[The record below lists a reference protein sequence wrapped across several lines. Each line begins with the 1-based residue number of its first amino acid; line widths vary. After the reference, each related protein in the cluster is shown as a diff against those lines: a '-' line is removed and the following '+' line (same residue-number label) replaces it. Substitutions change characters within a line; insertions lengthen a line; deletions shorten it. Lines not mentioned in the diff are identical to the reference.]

1 MRSYSRLVFE
11 LGRALF
17 GLTYLGGATIH
28 IYLWAT
34 NRGVYA
40 EITQFILFDWYRNL
54 WTGLILPNLGILL
67 PVLVVAEVGMGLS
80 ILWKERTAR
89 AGLLA
94 GGLFNLC
101 VAPLGFWWPTN
112 VLLAAGHIA
121 LAKVEFHCS
130 TFRVVQKVF
139 SPDTPTQ

>member
-1 MRSYSRLVFE
+1 MRLLGE

-17 GLTYLGGATIH
+17 GLTYIGGAAVH

-34 NRGVYA
+34 NPGVYA
-40 EITQFILFDWYRNL
+40 EITQFILFDWYRDL

-67 PVLVVAEVGMGLS
+67 PVLALAEVGMGLA
-80 ILWKERTAR
+80 ILTRGRAAR

-112 VLLAAGHIA
+112 VLLAAGHAA
-121 LAKVEFHCS
+121 LAKAAFHRS
-130 TFRVVQKVF
+130 TVRAIRGSRRPEPPVK
-139 SPDTPTQ
+139 